1 MPNDNLK
8 KLMINDAEL
17 YANKSTSEIIDN
29 IKGLLSQN
37 EFKGKAWYSKLWS
50 FITNE
55 STPNAIKNLTKT
67 AWYTTVLGNTAFI
80 IYLLVKYG
88 SRVGGKVDDKLNN
101 LIPAAT
107 TNTPTAPSTT
117 TPTTVPQQTSPT
129 EKKPKPY

>member
-1 MPNDNLK
+1 MG
-8 KLMINDAEL
+8 MICL
-17 YANKSTSEIIDN
+17 TI
-29 IKGLLSQN
+29 QH
-37 EFKGKAWYSKLWS
+37 FK
-50 FITNE
+50 
-55 STPNAIKNLTKT
+55 KT
-67 AWYTTVLGNTAFI
+67 AWNTTVLGGTTFL

-88 SRVGGKVDDKLNN
+88 SRLGGKVDDKLNN